1 MFTKYSVTELSFRAQ
16 RGQPTAESR
25 ENCEWF
31 ELVDLGC
38 HRTALG
44 STADTMVDLKISI
57 PLYEGPLDLLLD
69 LIRRQKLDIYDIPI
83 AKVTEQY
90 LSYLHMMEDINVD
103 VASEFLVIAAQLIY
117 IKSRMLLPP
126 DPDATPEEREDPR
139 TELVLRLLEY
149 EKFKNAAQMLYQR
162 EMIENASWSNPGDIP
177 IDGAEL
183 EPELNVTLYDLL
195 HAFRD
200 VVKRAEQRPLLQVS
214 RDEFSVEQ
222 MMAFLFE
229 KIVSASG
236 AVALSDVLPEIT
248 SRRALITAFL
258 ALLEL
263 TRLRAIYLRQEQ
275 AFGEITARANPDY
288 ELSKSF
294 SPA

>member
-1 MFTKYSVTELSFRAQ
+1 
-16 RGQPTAESR
+16 
-25 ENCEWF
+25 
-31 ELVDLGC
+31 
-38 HRTALG
+38 
-44 STADTMVDLKISI
+44 MVDLKISL

-83 AKVTEQY
+83 AKITEQY
-90 LSYLHMMEDINVD
+90 LSYLHLMEEMNVD
-103 VASEFLVIAAQLIY
+103 TASEFLLIAAQLIY

-126 DPDATPEEREDPR
+126 DPDATPEEQEDPR
-139 TELVLRLLEY
+139 AELVRRLLEY

-162 EMIENASWSNPGDIP
+162 EMIENAVWSNPGAIV
-177 IDGAEL
+177 IDSEEL

-195 HAFRD
+195 LAFRT
-200 VVKRAEQRPLLQVS
+200 VVKRAEERPLMEVR
-214 RDEFSVEQ
+214 RDEFSIEQ
-222 MMAFLFE
+222 MMAYLFE
-229 KIVSASG
+229 KI
-236 AVALSDVLPEIT
+236 LSSRGTVGLTEVLPEIT
-248 SRRALITAFL
+248 SRRGLITAFL

-263 TRLRAIYLRQEQ
+263 TRLHAIYLRQER

>member
-1 MFTKYSVTELSFRAQ
+1 MLDE
-16 RGQPTAESR
+16 
-25 ENCEWF
+25 
-31 ELVDLGC
+31 
-38 HRTALG
+38 
-44 STADTMVDLKISI
+44 LKISL

-83 AKVTEQY
+83 AKVTEQC
-90 LSYLHMMEDINVD
+90 LAYLHLMEEMNVD
-103 VASEFLVIAAQLIY
+103 VASEFIVIAAQLIY

-126 DPDATPEEREDPR
+126 DPDAASEEKEDPR
-139 TELVLRLLEY
+139 AELVRRLVEY

-162 EMIENASWSNPGDIP
+162 EMVENASWSKPGEIVMED
-177 IDGAEL
+177 AEL

-195 HAFRD
+195 LAFRD
-200 VVKRAEQRPLLQVS
+200 VAKRAEQRPPMQVS

-229 KIVSASG
+229 RIVSATG
-236 AVALSDVLPEIT
+236 AVAVTEILPNIT

-263 TRLRAIYLRQEQ
+263 TRLRAIYLRQDK

>member
-1 MFTKYSVTELSFRAQ
+1 MIE
-16 RGQPTAESR
+16 
-25 ENCEWF
+25 
-31 ELVDLGC
+31 
-38 HRTALG
+38 
-44 STADTMVDLKISI
+44 DLKIFL

-90 LSYLHMMEDINVD
+90 LAFLHLMEEMDVD
-103 VASEFLVIAAQLIY
+103 LASEFLVIAAQLIY

-126 DPDATPEEREDPR
+126 DPDAGPEELEDPR
-139 TELVLRLLEY
+139 AELVRRLLEY

-162 EMIENASWSNPGDIP
+162 EMIENAAWSNPGGVEMED
-177 IDGAEL
+177 AEL
-183 EPELNVTLYDLL
+183 EPEITVTLYDLL
-195 HAFRD
+195 LAFRE
-200 VVKRAEQRPLLQVS
+200 VAKRAEHRTPMEVS

-222 MMAFLFE
+222 MMAYLFE
-229 KIVSASG
+229 KIGAAQGTVS
-236 AVALSDVLPEIT
+236 LTDVLPNIS
-248 SRRALITAFL
+248 SRRGLITAFL

-263 TRLRAIYLRQEQ
+263 TRLHAIYLRQEK

>member
-1 MFTKYSVTELSFRAQ
+1 M
-16 RGQPTAESR
+16 
-25 ENCEWF
+25 
-31 ELVDLGC
+31 DLGC

-83 AKVTEQY
+83 ARVTEQY
-90 LSYLHMMEDINVD
+90 LSYLHLMEDMNVD

-126 DPDATPEEREDPR
+126 DPDASPEEKEDPR
-139 TELVLRLLEY
+139 TELVRRLLEY

-162 EMIENASWSNPGDIP
+162 EMIENASWSNPGDIA

-195 HAFRD
+195 LAFRD
-200 VVKRAEQRPLLQVS
+200 VVKRAEQRPLMQVS

-229 KIVSASG
+229 KVVSASG

-263 TRLRAIYLRQEQ
+263 TRLRAIYLRQEK

>member
-1 MFTKYSVTELSFRAQ
+1 M
-16 RGQPTAESR
+16 
-25 ENCEWF
+25 
-31 ELVDLGC
+31 DLGC
-38 HRTALG
+38 HRTALA
-44 STADTMVDLKISI
+44 STADTMVDLRISI

-83 AKVTEQY
+83 ARVTEQY
-90 LSYLHMMEDINVD
+90 LSYLHMMEDMNVD

-126 DPDATPEEREDPR
+126 DPDAVPEEQEDPR
-139 TELVLRLLEY
+139 TELVRRLLEY

-162 EMIENASWSNPGDIP
+162 EMIENASWSNPGDIAV
-177 IDGAEL
+177 DRAEL

-195 HAFRD
+195 LAFRD
-200 VVKRAEQRPLLQVS
+200 VVKRAEQRPLMEVS

-229 KIVSASG
+229 KVVSASG

-263 TRLRAIYLRQEQ
+263 TRLRAIYLRQEK

>member
-1 MFTKYSVTELSFRAQ
+1 ME
-16 RGQPTAESR
+16 
-25 ENCEWF
+25 
-31 ELVDLGC
+31 
-38 HRTALG
+38 
-44 STADTMVDLKISI
+44 DLKISL

-90 LSYLHMMEDINVD
+90 LAYLHMMEDMNVD
-103 VASEFLVIAAQLIY
+103 MASEFLVIAAQLIY

-126 DPDATPEEREDPR
+126 DPDAGPEEQEDPR
-139 TELVLRLLEY
+139 AELVRRLLEY
-149 EKFKNAAQMLYQR
+149 EKFKNASQMLYQR
-162 EMIENASWSNPGDIP
+162 EMIENASWSNPGEVAMED
-177 IDGAEL
+177 AEL
-183 EPELNVTLYDLL
+183 EPELTVTLYDLL
-195 HAFRD
+195 LAFRD
-200 VVKRAEQRPLLQVS
+200 VVKRSEQRPLLEVS

-229 KIVSASG
+229 RIVSATG
-236 AVALSDVLPEIT
+236 AVSLTEVLPDLT

-263 TRLRAIYLRQEQ
+263 TRLHAIYLRQDRP
-275 AFGEITARANPDY
+275 FGEITARANPDY

>member
-1 MFTKYSVTELSFRAQ
+1 MIE
-16 RGQPTAESR
+16 E
-25 ENCEWF
+25 
-31 ELVDLGC
+31 
-38 HRTALG
+38 
-44 STADTMVDLKISI
+44 LKISL

-83 AKVTEQY
+83 ARITEQY
-90 LSYLHMMEDINVD
+90 LSFLHLMEEMDVD
-103 VASEFLVIAAQLIY
+103 LASEFLLIAAQLIY

-126 DPDATPEEREDPR
+126 DPDAGPEEQEDPR
-139 TELVLRLLEY
+139 ADLVRRLVEY

-162 EMIENASWSNPGDIP
+162 EMIENAIWSNPGDVVMEQT
-177 IDGAEL
+177 DL
-183 EPELNVTLYDLL
+183 EPELNVTLHDLL
-195 HAFRD
+195 LAFRE
-200 VVKRAEQRPLLQVS
+200 VARRKEQRPSLEVN

-229 KIVSASG
+229 RILSARRSI
-236 AVALSDVLPEIT
+236 ALTDVLPDLA
-248 SRRALITAFL
+248 SRRSLITAFL

-263 TRLRAIYLRQEQ
+263 TRLHAIFLRQEK

>member
-1 MFTKYSVTELSFRAQ
+1 M
-16 RGQPTAESR
+16 
-25 ENCEWF
+25 
-31 ELVDLGC
+31 DLGC

-83 AKVTEQY
+83 ASVTEQY
-90 LSYLHMMEDINVD
+90 LSYLRLMEDMNVD

-126 DPDATPEEREDPR
+126 DPDAAPEEQEDPR
-139 TELVLRLLEY
+139 TELVRRLLEY

-162 EMIENASWSNPGDIP
+162 EMIENASWSNPGDIAV
-177 IDGAEL
+177 DRAEL
-183 EPELNVTLYDLL
+183 ESELNVTLYDLL
-195 HAFRD
+195 LAFRD
-200 VVKRAEQRPLLQVS
+200 VVKRAEQRPLMQVS

-229 KIVSASG
+229 KVVSASG

-263 TRLRAIYLRQEQ
+263 TRLRAIYLRQEK

>member
-1 MFTKYSVTELSFRAQ
+1 LK
-16 RGQPTAESR
+16 
-25 ENCEWF
+25 
-31 ELVDLGC
+31 VDE
-38 HRTALG
+38 
-44 STADTMVDLKISI
+44 LKITL

-83 AKVTEQY
+83 ARVTEQY
-90 LSYLHMMEDINVD
+90 LSYLHLMEELNVD
-103 VASEFLVIAAQLIY
+103 LASEFLVIAAQLIY
-117 IKSRMLLPP
+117 IKSRLLLPP
-126 DPDATPEEREDPR
+126 DPDAPPEEQEDPR
-139 TELVLRLLEY
+139 AELVRRLLEY

-162 EMIENASWSNPGDIP
+162 EMIENAVWSNPGEVTVDEV
-177 IDGAEL
+177 DL

-195 HAFRD
+195 LAFRD
-200 VVKRAEQRPLLQVS
+200 VCKRAEQRPLMEVQ

-222 MMAFLFE
+222 MMAYLFE
-229 KIVSASG
+229 KIVSARS
-236 AVALSDVLPEIT
+236 AVAVSDVLPDIT
-248 SRRALITAFL
+248 SRRGLITAFL

-263 TRLRAIYLRQEQ
+263 TRLRAIYLRQEK